1 MTLIALT
8 VVQDGNDGTPMYLRC
23 EYYSEL
29 QWIDRSKYLTQQIRQ
44 ECDPNCADNLITYCS
59 IIFN

>member
-8 VVQDGNDGTPMYLRC
+8 VVGVEMMEHLYLRC
-23 EYYSEL
+23 EYYSQL

-44 ECDPNCADNLITYCS
+44 ECDPNCADILITYCS